1 MTLHGE
7 KNGAGGLVPTR
18 EQLDQLRLAREGAI
32 LRKWTA
38 GRVLSPEEM
47 SVVAH
52 VLPATILAN
61 PPAPRLSYRHD
72 YQFYA
77 DAIGFDVRNIKRLV
91 AKGKAAR
98 SPCPLDEPWKLQT
111 WWDELRERGFV
122 TMRCS
127 QKLADYSASNPPPVA
142 TVPDLQA
149 SAGQTVAGH
158 PGANPAA
165 NVTPGA
171 ASSSPAATANDT
183 AASSVAGSGAAAGA
197 AVPNTRTGQKV
208 NFGSLSG
215 VGIESAVEE
224 LRIQLSANRE
234 ALREAQ
240 VLGENDVI
248 VSRRKKHFEDTLD
261 SLMRTEVAL
270 QKLMEARGDLA
281 PVSEFR
287 ADLAVIL
294 STLRTMMRKRAANI
308 VARLESAKFT
318 AEQLALV
325 RAALDAE
332 AAREEVQFRSARHWR
347 RAPDGSV
354 ILDG

>member
-7 KNGAGGLVPTR
+7 KSGAVGLVPTR
-18 EQLDQLRLAREGAI
+18 EQLDQLRLAREGVI

-38 GRVLSPEEM
+38 GIVLSPEEM

-52 VLPATILAN
+52 VLPASILAN

-98 SPCPLDEPWKLQT
+98 SPCPLDEPWKLQP
-111 WWDELRERGFV
+111 WWDELRERGFL

-127 QKLADYSASNPPPVA
+127 QKLADYSAANPPPA
-142 TVPDLQA
+142 ASSPDLQA
-149 SAGQTVAGH
+149 T
-158 PGANPAA
+158 PASTA
-165 NVTPGA
+165 TPGA
-171 ASSSPAATANDT
+171 ASSSPSAAATAIT
-183 AASSVAGSGAAAGA
+183 ASSAAGSGAAAGA
-197 AVPNTRTGQKV
+197 GTPPAPTGRKV
-208 NFGSLSG
+208 DFGGLSS
-215 VGIESAVEE
+215 VGIESAVAE

-294 STLRTMMRKRAANI
+294 TTLRTMMRKRAAN
-308 VARLESAKFT
+308 VVSRLTGLGFT
-318 AEQLALV
+318 AEQLTQI